1 MFHDFLELLDP
12 LNMYFGPGSATLLLS
27 HTPNPNSFVTRK
39 NQLYRIFAEILP
51 RQYRFSGIS
60 NPQRFL
66 RYLFSFPRYWDNI
79 GLNIFFNCAHI

>member
-39 NQLYRIFAEILP
+39 NQLYRIFAKILP

-66 RYLFSFPRYWDNI
+66 QYLFSFQDIEITLVYI
-79 GLNIFFNCAHI
+79 VF